1 MIYGIGTDIA
11 AIHRFET
18 LLAKHGQALIDK
30 ILTEAEQ
37 QELVGKH
44 APARFLAKRFA
55 AKEAF
60 AKAVGQGLR
69 HPVTLH
75 NVGVGHGDL
84 GKPQYVYAPELQA
97 WLNQRGITVV
107 HLSISDERDN
117 AVAFAIAEQS

>member
-11 AIHRFET
+11 KIARFEA
-18 LLAKHGQALIDK
+18 LLAKHGQAFVAK
-30 ILTEAEQ
+30 ILTDAEQ
-37 QELVGKH
+37 AAFAHSKAG
-44 APARFLAKRFA
+44 AAFLAKRFA

-69 HPVTLH
+69 HPATLH
-75 NVGVGHGDL
+75 NIGVGHGAL

-97 WLNQRGITVV
+97 WLTERGINRV

-117 AVAFAIAEQS
+117 VVAFAIAEQ